1 MVLCPQRMH
10 LAMSVGKLFVLV
22 MLVLSVGC
30 AVDEEDIEDGEPM
43 DITAE
48 DMASDSTLGDGGK
61 ADGRTALTYAQV
73 AQLAKNAGV
82 PCTGERIAVATA
94 VAFAESSHRP
104 WITNTV
110 GNAHGIDRGL
120 WQINSYWHPEV
131 SASCAL
137 SASCNARAMA
147 RISRQGTR
155 WTEWWTWKN
164 NKHVP
169 YMAQA
174 RTAQRGVCP

>member
-1 MVLCPQRMH
+1 MHVL
-10 LAMSVGKLFVLV
+10 AASAAKFFVLV
-22 MLVLSVGC
+22 MLALAVGC
-30 AVDEEDIEDGEPM
+30 AVEEDEYDDTPM
-43 DITAE
+43 DVTE
-48 DMASDSTLGDGGK
+48 DDMASDSTLGDAGK
-61 ADGRTALTYAQV
+61 ADGGTLTYAQV
-73 AQLAKNAGV
+73 AQLAKAAGV
-82 PCTGERIAVATA
+82 PCTGERIAVAVA
-94 VAFAESSHRP
+94 VAYAESSFRP
-104 WITNTV
+104 RITNTQ

-164 NKHVP
+164 NKHAP
-169 YMAQA
+169 YMSQA